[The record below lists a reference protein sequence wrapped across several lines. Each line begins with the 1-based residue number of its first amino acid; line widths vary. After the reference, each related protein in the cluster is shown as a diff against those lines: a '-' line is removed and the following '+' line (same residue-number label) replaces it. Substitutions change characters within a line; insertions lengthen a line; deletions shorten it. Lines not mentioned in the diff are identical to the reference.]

1 MLTLSDIYEAQKRLS
16 PYVFRTPV
24 IRLKTLDEA
33 LHCKVYVKAENMQK
47 INAFKIRG
55 ALNKALQ
62 LSPETLKNGIVTASS
77 GNHGRGV
84 AFAGK
89 LLGVP
94 VTVVMPEH
102 APEVKKA
109 AIKALGAEIVLC
121 EKSQRFVIAERI
133 TKEKG
138 ACFIHPFDDYDIM
151 AGQGTA
157 GLEMMNQLPKVDKIV
172 VPVGGGGLISGI
184 ATAVKGTRDS
194 VKVYGAEP
202 ALCARYTESFKKEE
216 PTLVTIG
223 DTIADGTMT
232 AKPGEK
238 TFPIVREKVDGIIPV
253 EEKFIH
259 RAVKLLLLEGKILA
273 EPSSCMTLGAAL
285 QGALPVKEDDNVIF
299 FLSGGNVG
307 LSLIEKICAEK

>member
-62 LSPETLKNGIVTASS
+62 LSPEMLKNGIVTASS

-102 APEVKKA
+102 APEVKKV

-138 ACFIHPFDDYDIM
+138 ACFIHPFDDLTV
-151 AGQGTA
+151 ATGQGTIA
-157 GLEMMNQLPKVDKIV
+157 MEIFKELPLVEYIL
-172 VPVGGGGLISGI
+172 VPIGGG
-184 ATAVKGTRDS
+184 
-194 VKVYGAEP
+194 
-202 ALCARYTESFKKEE
+202 
-216 PTLVTIG
+216 
-223 DTIADGTMT
+223 
-232 AKPGEK
+232 
-238 TFPIVREKVDGIIPV
+238 
-253 EEKFIH
+253 
-259 RAVKLLLLEGKILA
+259 
-273 EPSSCMTLGAAL
+273 
-285 QGALPVKEDDNVIF
+285 
-299 FLSGGNVG
+299 
-307 LSLIEKICAEK
+307 

>member
-62 LSPETLKNGIVTASS
+62 LSPEMLKNGIVTASS

-102 APEVKKA
+102 APEVKKV

-138 ACFIHPFDDYDIM
+138 ACFI
-151 AGQGTA
+151 
-157 GLEMMNQLPKVDKIV
+157 
-172 VPVGGGGLISGI
+172 
-184 ATAVKGTRDS
+184 
-194 VKVYGAEP
+194 
-202 ALCARYTESFKKEE
+202 
-216 PTLVTIG
+216 
-223 DTIADGTMT
+223 
-232 AKPGEK
+232 
-238 TFPIVREKVDGIIPV
+238 
-253 EEKFIH
+253 
-259 RAVKLLLLEGKILA
+259 
-273 EPSSCMTLGAAL
+273 
-285 QGALPVKEDDNVIF
+285 
-299 FLSGGNVG
+299 
-307 LSLIEKICAEK
+307 

>member
-102 APEVKKA
+102 APEVKKT

-121 EKSQRFVIAERI
+121 EKSH
-133 TKEKG
+133 
-138 ACFIHPFDDYDIM
+138 C
-151 AGQGTA
+151 
-157 GLEMMNQLPKVDKIV
+157 
-172 VPVGGGGLISGI
+172 
-184 ATAVKGTRDS
+184 
-194 VKVYGAEP
+194 
-202 ALCARYTESFKKEE
+202 
-216 PTLVTIG
+216 
-223 DTIADGTMT
+223 
-232 AKPGEK
+232 
-238 TFPIVREKVDGIIPV
+238 
-253 EEKFIH
+253 
-259 RAVKLLLLEGKILA
+259 
-273 EPSSCMTLGAAL
+273 
-285 QGALPVKEDDNVIF
+285 
-299 FLSGGNVG
+299 
-307 LSLIEKICAEK
+307 

>member
-24 IRLKTLDEA
+24 IRLKTLDE
-33 LHCKVYVKAENMQK
+33 
-47 INAFKIRG
+47 
-55 ALNKALQ
+55 ALQ

-138 ACFIHPFDDYDIM
+138 ACFIHPFDDYDVM

-184 ATAVKGTRDS
+184 ATAVKGT
-194 VKVYGAEP
+194 
-202 ALCARYTESFKKEE
+202 ALYF
-216 PTLVTIG
+216 L
-223 DTIADGTMT
+223 
-232 AKPGEK
+232 
-238 TFPIVREKVDGIIPV
+238 
-253 EEKFIH
+253 
-259 RAVKLLLLEGKILA
+259 
-273 EPSSCMTLGAAL
+273 LGAQIA
-285 QGALPVKEDDNVIF
+285 PIR
-299 FLSGGNVG
+299 
-307 LSLIEKICAEK
+307 